1 MDVDTYG
8 SAGEEASHMGA
19 GPQLL
24 VVDDDPQLREAL
36 TRALELDDYRVTT
49 ASNGAKALE
58 AVAQRRPDVMV
69 LDVMMPYV
77 GGLDVCRTLRD
88 RNDRLPILVLTAR
101 DEIGD
106 RVAGLDA
113 GADDYLTKP
122 FALEELR
129 ARLRALI
136 RRTRPAEGDAAA
148 ILEYDDLVLDP
159 VAHTVQRGTRPIDLT
174 RTEFALMELLLRNA
188 GRPLPRDTIMD
199 RVWGWESE
207 PTSNSLEVFVGY
219 LRRKTEAG
227 GEPRLI
233 HTVRGVGYVLR
244 SEA

>member
-1 MDVDTYG
+1 MSD
-8 SAGEEASHMGA
+8 
-19 GPQLL
+19 GPRVL

-36 TRALELDDYRVTT
+36 SRALQLDGYDVST
-49 ASNGAKALE
+49 ASNGVKALD
-58 AVAQRRPDVMV
+58 AISTDRPDVMV

-88 RNDRLPILVLTAR
+88 RKDRLPILVLTAR
-101 DEIGD
+101 DEVGD

-129 ARLRALI
+129 ARLRALL
-136 RRTRPAEGDAAA
+136 RRSAAEETDESER
-148 ILEYDDLVLDP
+148 LTYDDLVLDP
-159 VAHTVQRGTRPIDLT
+159 LARTVHRGTRSIYLT
-174 RTEFALMELLLRNA
+174 RTEFALLELLMRNA
-188 GRPLPRDTIMD
+188 GRPLQRDVIMD

-219 LRRKTEAG
+219 LRRKTEAD

-244 SEA
+244 ADT

>member
-1 MDVDTYG
+1 M
-8 SAGEEASHMGA
+8 SEGA
-19 GPQLL
+19 RVL

-36 TRALELDDYRVTT
+36 TRALELDGYAVDT
-49 ASNGAKALE
+49 ASNGVKALE
-58 AVAQRRPDVMV
+58 AISGERPDVMV

-77 GGLDVCRTLRD
+77 GGLDVCRTLRERKD
-88 RNDRLPILVLTAR
+88 RMPILVLTAR

-129 ARLRALI
+129 ARLRALL
-136 RRTRPAEGDAAA
+136 RRTASEHDDEAALSYA
-148 ILEYDDLVLDP
+148 DLVLDP
-159 VAHTVQRGTRPIDLT
+159 AARTVHRGDRPVDLT
-174 RTEFALMELLLRNA
+174 RTEYALLELLLRNA
-188 GRPLPRDTIMD
+188 GRPLTRDVIMD

-227 GEPRLI
+227 GESRLI

-244 SEA
+244 DES

>member
-1 MDVDTYG
+1 MT
-8 SAGEEASHMGA
+8 GA
-19 GPQLL
+19 RVL

-36 TRALELDDYRVTT
+36 SRALELDDYQVST
-49 ASNGAKALE
+49 ASNGAQALE
-58 AVAQRRPDVMV
+58 AISSDRPDAVV

-77 GGLDVCRTLRD
+77 GGLDVCRTLRERKD
-88 RNDRLPILVLTAR
+88 RMPILVLTAR
-101 DEIGD
+101 DEVGD

-129 ARLRALI
+129 ARLRALL
-136 RRTRPAEGDAAA
+136 RRTTSEDDSAAA
-148 ILEYDDLVLDP
+148 LRYADLVLDP
-159 VAHTVQRGTRPIDLT
+159 AARTVHRNDRPIDLT
-174 RTEFALMELLLRNA
+174 RTEYALLELLMRNA
-188 GRPLPRDTIMD
+188 GRPLPRDVIME

-207 PTSNSLEVFVGY
+207 PTSNSLEVFIGY

>member
-1 MDVDTYG
+1 M
-8 SAGEEASHMGA
+8 SQGA
-19 GPQLL
+19 RIL

-36 TRALELDDYRVTT
+36 TRALELDDYQVAT
-49 ASNGAKALE
+49 ASNGAQALE
-58 AVAQRRPDVMV
+58 AISAHRPDVVV

-77 GGLDVCRTLRD
+77 GGLDVCRTLRE
-88 RNDRLPILVLTAR
+88 RKDRLPILVLTAR
-101 DEIGD
+101 DEVGD

-122 FALEELR
+122 FALDELR
-129 ARLRALI
+129 ARLRALL
-136 RRTRPAEGDAAA
+136 RRTASDDDAGST
-148 ILEYDDLVLDP
+148 LRYEDLVLDP
-159 VAHTVQRGTRPIDLT
+159 GARTVVRGERPIDLT
-174 RTEFALMELLLRNA
+174 RTEYALLELLMRNA
-188 GRPLPRDTIMD
+188 GRPLPRDVIME

-219 LRRKTEAG
+219 LRRKTESD

-244 SEA
+244 GET

>member
-1 MDVDTYG
+1 VSDL
-8 SAGEEASHMGA
+8 
-19 GPQLL
+19 GPQVL

-36 TRALELDDYRVTT
+36 TRALELDGYRVST
-49 ASNGAKALE
+49 ASNGVKALE
-58 AVAQRRPDVMV
+58 AVTSQRPDVMV

-77 GGLDVCRTLRD
+77 GGLDVCRTLRSRKD
-88 RNDRLPILVLTAR
+88 KLPILVLTAR
-101 DEIGD
+101 DEVGD

-129 ARLRALI
+129 ARLRALL
-136 RRTRPAEGDAAA
+136 RRTTPEEGDEAA
-148 ILEYDDLVLDP
+148 ILEYADIVLDP
-159 VAHTVQRGTRPIDLT
+159 AAHTARRGNRPIDLT
-174 RTEFALMELLLRNA
+174 RTEFSLLELLLRNA
-188 GRPLPRDTIMD
+188 GRPLPRETIMD

-227 GEPRLI
+227 GESRLI

-244 SEA
+244 SET

>member
-1 MDVDTYG
+1 M
-8 SAGEEASHMGA
+8 AEGA
-19 GPQLL
+19 RVL

-36 TRALELDDYRVTT
+36 TRALELDGYAVDT
-49 ASNGAKALE
+49 ASNGVKALE
-58 AVAQRRPDVMV
+58 AISSQRPDVMV

-77 GGLDVCRTLRD
+77 GGLDVCRTLRE
-88 RNDRLPILVLTAR
+88 RKDRLPILVLTAR
-101 DEIGD
+101 DEVGD

-129 ARLRALI
+129 ARLRALL
-136 RRTRPAEGDAAA
+136 RRTASEHDDEA
-148 ILEYDDLVLDP
+148 ILSYADLVLDP
-159 VAHTVQRGTRPIDLT
+159 AARTVHRGDRPVDLT
-174 RTEFALMELLLRNA
+174 RTEYALLELLLRNA
-188 GRPLPRDTIMD
+188 GRPLPRDVIMD

-227 GEPRLI
+227 GEARLI

-244 SEA
+244 AEP

>member
-1 MDVDTYG
+1 MH
-8 SAGEEASHMGA
+8 EGA
-19 GPQLL
+19 RVL

-36 TRALELDDYRVTT
+36 SRALELDGYEVAT
-49 ASNGAKALE
+49 ASNGAQALE
-58 AVAQRRPDVMV
+58 AIGRRRPDVAV

-77 GGLDVCRTLRD
+77 GGLDVCRTLRE
-88 RNDRLPILVLTAR
+88 RRDRLPILVLTAR

-122 FALEELR
+122 FALDELR
-129 ARLRALI
+129 ARLRALL
-136 RRTRPAEGDAAA
+136 RRTATEEEDGTVLRYE
-148 ILEYDDLVLDP
+148 DLSLDP
-159 VAHTVQRGTRPIDLT
+159 AARTVHRADRPIDLT
-174 RTEFALMELLLRNA
+174 RTEYSLLELLMRNA
-188 GRPLPRDTIMD
+188 GRPLTRDVIME

-207 PTSNSLEVFVGY
+207 PTSNSREVFIGY
-219 LRRKTEAG
+219 LRRKTESE

-244 SEA
+244 SDA

>member
-1 MDVDTYG
+1 MSD
-8 SAGEEASHMGA
+8 
-19 GPQLL
+19 GPRVL

-36 TRALELDDYRVTT
+36 SRALELDGYDVST
-49 ASNGAKALE
+49 ASNGVKALDAISSE
-58 AVAQRRPDVMV
+58 RPDVMV

-77 GGLDVCRTLRD
+77 GGLDVCRTLRE
-88 RNDRLPILVLTAR
+88 RKDRLPILVLTAR
-101 DEIGD
+101 DEVGD

-129 ARLRALI
+129 ARLRALL
-136 RRTRPAEGDAAA
+136 RRTGSDEVDETER
-148 ILEYDDLVLDP
+148 LSYDDLVLDP
-159 VAHTVQRGTRPIDLT
+159 LARTVHRGSRAIDLT
-174 RTEFALMELLLRNA
+174 RTEFALLELLMRNA
-188 GRPLPRDTIMD
+188 GRPLQRDVIMD

-219 LRRKTEAG
+219 LRRKTEAA

-244 SEA
+244 SDP